1 MSNGGINIDGVEYT
15 EDQLTDEQ
23 KYLASQCQD
32 LMNKEQSLR
41 FQLHQI
47 EVARKQF
54 ADALI
59 QSVKDDGDESDQ

>member
-23 KYLASQCQD
+23 KYLANQCQD
-32 LMNKEQSLR
+32 LMSKEQNLR

-47 EVARKQF
+47 EVARKSF

-59 QSVKDDGDESDQ
+59 QSVKAESDESD

>member
-15 EDQLTDEQ
+15 EDQLTEEQ
-23 KYLASQCQD
+23 KYLANQCQD
-32 LMNKEQSLR
+32 LMGKEQNLR

-47 EVARKQF
+47 EVARKAF

-59 QSVKDDGDESDQ
+59 QSVKDEGDEPDQ

>member
-23 KYLASQCQD
+23 KYLVSQCQD
-32 LMNKEQSLR
+32 LMSKEQNMK

-47 EVARKQF
+47 EVARAQF

-59 QSVKDDGDESDQ
+59 KSVKGDGDEPNQ